1 MEADMP
7 KKKMQVTLKPIA
19 LNIEKTIKAL
29 SGFQKKVSPED
40 SAKIDL
46 KIESLRCA
54 LKDVRA
60 ACGDKKMTPGFL
72 PK

>member
-1 MEADMP
+1 MP